1 MCSLENVLTRKGIW
15 AAGCLG
21 LAAVAAFCFMH
32 HARDATKSTPTKI
45 DPANTAVSVAAQTP
59 AAAIIAP
66 APVVAKVEP
75 IVPAPTP
82 LLAPSAASVADV
94 NPAQT
99 PSAQSPKVL
108 QAKKVFKTPKRTK
121 KQVIAQRKLQQAKA
135 KAKARQQ
142 FALKRYKNREPIIAC
157 EARQSANAIKSI
169 CFAFNSDKLNASSR
183 ARLDKIVPVLN
194 QNNSTRYE
202 LAGFT
207 DRYGSAD
214 YNDSLAKRDR
224 KSVV

>member
-108 QAKKVFKTPKRTK
+108 QAKKFSKRLSGRRNKSLHSANSSKLKPKPRRANNLRLSATRTVSQSSLVK
-121 KQVIAQRKLQQAKA
+121 HVKA
-135 KAKARQQ
+135 PTLSRA
-142 FALKRYKNREPIIAC
+142 FAL
-157 EARQSANAIKSI
+157 
-169 CFAFNSDKLNASSR
+169 
-183 ARLDKIVPVLN
+183 RLTQTN
-194 QNNSTRYE
+194 
-202 LAGFT
+202 
-207 DRYGSAD
+207 
-214 YNDSLAKRDR
+214 
-224 KSVV
+224 